1 MIQLKFEQ
9 PPRLAE
15 ESMESHKVKAMDIF
29 KLKVGKQQKL
39 NLQLSLKLAKED
51 MELQKARLVE
61 SLGLEEKQKS
71 KLSKN
76 FELAVK
82 NMELRQAKEMEI
94 FICNLEEQLL
104 ELAAA
109 FKLSEEEREFFK
121 VVEKNK
127 NIQEIA
133 RLKRVN
139 VRLQEE
145 LEKISDV
152 HEEEMNKMNQQNER
166 LIFHQSEYRKHAI
179 EKINRKKIQIEEKDL
194 VIKSQNAII
203 RSQREKTKKQDA
215 NIEETDSLMKITIKV
230 DREDEDSSI

>member
-1 MIQLKFEQ
+1 MKYEQ

-15 ESMESHKVKAMDIF
+15 ESMESQKVKAMDIF
-29 KLKVGKQQKL
+29 KLKVEKQQKL
-39 NLQLSLKLAKED
+39 NLQISLKLAKED
-51 MELQKARLVE
+51 MELEKTRLME
-61 SLGLEEKQKS
+61 SLGLEEEQNS
-71 KLSKN
+71 KLAKH

-82 NMELRQAKEMEI
+82 EMELRQAKEMEI
-94 FICNLEEQLL
+94 FIRNLEEQLL

-109 FKLSEEEREFFK
+109 FKLSEEETEFHK

-127 NIQEIA
+127 NILEIA

-215 NIEETDSLMKITIKV
+215 NIEETDSPMKITIKV